1 MWSQAR
7 GMFKH
12 YILSSGKIKSLAMQY
27 TLDQTNLRFNL
38 RYTTKCK
45 IQLMEGVNS
54 LISLQN
60 CDIKCLQSNKS
71 EALYLLLCIWKNV
84 NFAHNRKT
92 LPNFIIVTYP
102 PIFESPQPPGQAL
115 TNDGS
120 ARSATGLNVPVL
132 KYGPTGDK
140 ITYNRADKDL
150 LTPRAGW
157 KRERAQTLWSTVY
170 FEVIYSATN
179 LT

>member
-1 MWSQAR
+1 M
-7 GMFKH
+7 
-12 YILSSGKIKSLAMQY
+12 
-27 TLDQTNLRFNL
+27 TLNVYKDTNCKPFN
-38 RYTTKCK
+38 YFYAF
-45 IQLMEGVNS
+45 E
-54 LISLQN
+54 
-60 CDIKCLQSNKS
+60 
-71 EALYLLLCIWKNV
+71 KNN

-120 ARSATGLNVPVL
+120 AKRATGLNVPVL

-150 LTPRAGW
+150 LTPRAG
-157 KRERAQTLWSTVY
+157 
-170 FEVIYSATN
+170 
-179 LT
+179 